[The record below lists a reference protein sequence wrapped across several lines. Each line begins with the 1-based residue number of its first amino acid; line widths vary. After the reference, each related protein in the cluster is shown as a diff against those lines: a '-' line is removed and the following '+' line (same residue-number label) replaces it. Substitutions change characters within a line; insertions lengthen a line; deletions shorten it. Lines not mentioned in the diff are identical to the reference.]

1 MPRPHLVPGYGAIL
15 YVNGGYI
22 TSKLNPLDVDV
33 AIRSDVWDDSRFA
46 AAFSA
51 AYPGEEALV
60 DFCFNPQQSAQ
71 QMEDR
76 FRDIQ
81 ESNAKEGI
89 IRLIP

>member
-1 MPRPHLVPGYGAIL
+1 M
-15 YVNGGYI
+15 NGSYI

-33 AIRSDVWDDSRFA
+33 AMRSDVWDDARFA

-51 AYPGEEALV
+51 AYPGAEALV
-60 DFCFNPQQSAQ
+60 DFCFNLQQSAQ
-71 QMEDR
+71 QMEDH
-76 FRDIQ
+76 FRAIQ